1 MNTAA
6 LVLIG
11 YGIGLLISV
20 LLFRPAKAYK
30 DGYEAAEKPYKDWD
44 DGYHT
49 GWNAGWD
56 AGWNSAFREMERKAS
71 AWNHRDE
78 RKEE

>member
-1 MNTAA
+1 MNPVL

-11 YGIGLLISV
+11 YGIGLLVSV
-20 LLFRPAKAYK
+20 LLFRPIKSYK
-30 DGYEAAEKPYKDWD
+30 DGFDAAAKFYKDWD

-49 GWNAGWD
+49 GWD
-56 AGWNSAFREMERKAS
+56 AAFRQMERIAS